1 MFTIPYVC
9 NFLRVNEIK
18 SNKFHKYTSKV
29 NKFQMFI
36 VHANNK
42 TSGLRV
48 EPSKRV
54 GCFRQT
60 KFCYRSS

>member
-9 NFLRVNEIK
+9 NFLGVNEIK
-18 SNKFHKYTSKV
+18 SNKFHMYTSKV

-54 GCFRQT
+54 GCF
-60 KFCYRSS
+60 